1 MFNLL
6 DFNDDGYSKYET
18 IASELKYVQDISQNN
33 ILESKIGFLQNNY
46 QFNSY
51 FYKLE
56 PNNPGLY
63 NPHFNLDFAQRDKYL
78 SFPEFLNFFIIES
91 RIPNSWYLQRL

>member
-18 IASELKYVQDISQNN
+18 IASELKYVQDISEHNL
-33 ILESKIGFLQNNY
+33 LESKIGFLQNNY

-56 PNNPGLY
+56 PNNLGLY

-78 SFPEFLNFFIIES
+78 SFLNFHQ
-91 RIPNSWYLQRL
+91 LT